1 MGRFYREED
10 STKFCQRKK
19 NKKQKLAQIFRYTW
33 AEENNGVDVEKLFLQ
48 NSWPHVLITIVLLIF
63 VLGIAQGNEKS
74 LNPELPEK
82 LIFLT
87 P

>member
-1 MGRFYREED
+1 M
-10 STKFCQRKK
+10 
-19 NKKQKLAQIFRYTW
+19 AQIFRYTW
-33 AEENNGVDVEKLFLQ
+33 AEENNGVDMEKIFLQ
-48 NSWPHVLITIVLLIF
+48 NSWPHVLIKIVLLIF

-74 LNPELPEK
+74 VNPELPEK